1 MDFWD
6 LTKLLVRRWQVAL
19 PLLLLS
25 AVATVLTVDRVRPDY
40 VATAYVQLV
49 PPVLKNEAPDAP
61 KPDQRNPWLGLGLQ
75 TLGNAAIVTV
85 LDQTVVDNLKAT
97 GYSDTFTVTMG
108 TTTPLVTIEVVGK
121 SERQA
126 RDTAEQLVQRF
137 TQSVA
142 SLQTAYGVTSAD
154 SITARRLDLGTN
166 IKVSDSKVKRAL
178 VAVAGAG
185 LLFTA
190 ASTVGV
196 DVWLRRRGRR
206 RRDAAQAPVAGHAWS
221 ATAMDPTAMDS
232 TAVVPVM
239 PNGTDRVKADN
250 RRLVDPAQL
259 PAREQPTGKIPA
271 ASEVLGGKPTG
282 KDSGRSAV
290 TVEYQS
296 AGQPPPTTSQPQA
309 GQQPARAVE
318 AAEREPEVGLDDLAA
333 DATVVLPLSALPAK
347 MRRFDRNG
355 DKRRR
360 P

>member
-1 MDFWD
+1 LDFWD

-49 PPVLKNEAPDAP
+49 PPVLKSETPDAP

-85 LDQTVVDNLKAT
+85 LDQTVVDHLKAT

-108 TTTPLVTIEVVGK
+108 TTTPLVTIDVVGR

-126 RDTAEQLVQRF
+126 RDTAEQLVQKF

-166 IKVSDSKVKRAL
+166 IKVSDSNVKRAL

-190 ASTVGV
+190 ASTVGL

-206 RRDAAQAPVAGHAWS
+206 RRDPAPVPAPVAAQAWS
-221 ATAMDPTAMDS
+221 SAMDS
-232 TAVVPVM
+232 TAVVPTM
-239 PNGTDRVKADN
+239 PNGTDRVKADS
-250 RRLVDPAQL
+250 RRMADPAHV
-259 PAREQPTGKIPA
+259 PAREQPTAKVPPT
-271 ASEVLGGKPTG
+271 SEVLGGGSTG
-282 KDSGRSAV
+282 KDSGRSAL

-296 AGQPPPTTSQPQA
+296 AGQPPPAGQPQA
-309 GQQPARAVE
+309 NHQAARAVE
-318 AAEREPEVGLDDLAA
+318 AAERESEVNLDDLAA

-347 MRRFDRNG
+347 MRRLDRNG

>member
-1 MDFWD
+1 LDFWD

-49 PPVLKNEAPDAP
+49 PPVLKTETPDAP

-85 LDQTVVDNLKAT
+85 LDQTVVDHLKAT

-108 TTTPLVTIEVVGK
+108 TTTPLVTIEVVGT

-126 RDTAEQLVQRF
+126 RDTAEQLVQKF

-142 SLQTAYGVTSAD
+142 SLQTAYGVTTAD

-166 IKVSDSKVKRAL
+166 IKVSDSTVKRAV

-190 ASTVGV
+190 ASTVGL
-196 DVWLRRRGRR
+196 DVWLRRRRR
-206 RRDAAQAPVAGHAWS
+206 RRSEDDQAPVPAPVSAHAWS
-221 ATAMDPTAMDS
+221 SALDA
-232 TAVVPVM
+232 TAVVQRV
-239 PNGTDRVKADN
+239 PNGTDRVKAD
-250 RRLVDPAQL
+250 
-259 PAREQPTGKIPA
+259 QPTAKVPA
-271 ASEVLGGKPTG
+271 TNEVLRGGPTG
-282 KDSGRSAV
+282 KDVGRSAL

-296 AGQPPPTTSQPQA
+296 AAQPPPAGQPQA
-309 GQQPARAVE
+309 GQQPTRAVE
-318 AAEREPEVGLDDLAA
+318 AAEREPEVALDDLAA
-333 DATVVLPLSALPAK
+333 DATVVLPLSALPSK